1 MPPHPAWVAG
11 PEEMGST
18 APTSADACL
27 SIVHSL
33 MCHRQ
38 GGESESFSKR
48 AIESLVKKL
57 KEKRDEL
64 DALITAITTNGTHP
78 TKCVTIQRTLDG
90 RLQVAGRKGFPHVI
104 YARIWR
110 WPDLHKNELKQVKYC
125 QYAFDL
131 KADSVCVN
139 PYHYE
144 RVVSPGIDLTGLTI
158 QGYHGLAKEED
169 RIWMDLDREHGR
181 GLVHHPGHPLGWPG
195 LPPPDGLPGPPP
207 PPPAHLSSLSSPSQT
222 PQTLAGDPNG
232 VPPPGNSGIPATTG
246 PSTPANGGAKDGPAL
261 QGSRP
266 VLLQGARRT
275 LQPGTAGPGAV
286 NLSHE
291 LTTSDTPPDP
301 QLPQPLPLARPPTA
315 ALADPRFRPL
325 TGRQGQGPAPG
336 SGGRRTRPQSG
347 HLMELPGNPQGC
359 PLRPRSQDTPL
370 TIPRESVQG
379 PGDPNTLP
387 QSAAAAKGRV
397 CATNHSNKLRGT
409 AGVCGSPSLGPN
421 FELLT
426 QVASSVHFGMKAFI
440 TLESLLEYFVFST
453 ETLQHEDDLIAH
465 SKVFPAGGGEV
476 PCGGALLPPKVIP
489 GPSATLPLIH
499 SCLIKAPLTSDQ
511 KLSLNCTEEVRFI
524 ENPSSYWNTTLG
536 VTV

>member
-1 MPPHPAWVAG
+1 M
-11 PEEMGST
+11 
-18 APTSADACL
+18 
-27 SIVHSL
+27 
-33 MCHRQ
+33 
-38 GGESESFSKR
+38 
-48 AIESLVKKL
+48 
-57 KEKRDEL
+57 
-64 DALITAITTNGTHP
+64 
-78 TKCVTIQRTLDG
+78 
-90 RLQVAGRKGFPHVI
+90 
-104 YARIWR
+104 
-110 WPDLHKNELKQVKYC
+110 
-125 QYAFDL
+125 
-131 KADSVCVN
+131 
-139 PYHYE
+139 
-144 RVVSPGIDLTGLTI
+144 
-158 QGYHGLAKEED
+158 
-169 RIWMDLDREHGR
+169 
-181 GLVHHPGHPLGWPG
+181 
-195 LPPPDGLPGPPP
+195 
-207 PPPAHLSSLSSPSQT
+207 
-222 PQTLAGDPNG
+222 
-232 VPPPGNSGIPATTG
+232 
-246 PSTPANGGAKDGPAL
+246 
-261 QGSRP
+261 
-266 VLLQGARRT
+266 
-275 LQPGTAGPGAV
+275 

-426 QVASSVHFGMKAFI
+426 QVGPQSRSKLIYKSDRTSPPCQVASSVHFGMKAFI

-465 SKVFPAGGGEV
+465 SKVSKERPQVQRENNIPQFHASLFFNLIIIFFLQVFPAGGGEV
-476 PCGGALLPPKVIP
+476 PCGGALLLPLKVIP
-489 GPSATLPLIH
+489 GPSPTLPLIH
-499 SCLIKAPLTSDQ
+499 SCLIKVDNIVFFPNNS
-511 KLSLNCTEEVRFI
+511 LS
-524 ENPSSYWNTTLG
+524 
-536 VTV
+536 